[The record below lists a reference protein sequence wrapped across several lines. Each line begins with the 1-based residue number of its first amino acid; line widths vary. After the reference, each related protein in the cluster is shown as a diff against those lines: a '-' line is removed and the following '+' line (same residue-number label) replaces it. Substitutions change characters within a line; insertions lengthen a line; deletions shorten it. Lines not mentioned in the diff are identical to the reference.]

1 MSNILSVRVTSGNRL
16 LQFRSEPYVVSTG
29 DHVLVQ
35 VQGELHMGK
44 VERIAPMA
52 RSEDGT
58 ELSALEDVQSRID
71 LSDQNGELG
80 GESEA
85 GVEGVSERA
94 SDVTADHVSGNASN
108 KEPEVDQE
116 SGSAGNN
123 GVPPIFRPATE
134 EDLIRDREN
143 RELARNAFAY
153 CRECIGERG
162 LDMKLVDV
170 EVLFDGSK
178 MIFYFT
184 APNRIDFRELVKDLV
199 RSYRTRIE
207 LRQIGARHET
217 QMLGGLGNCGQL
229 VCCQRFLR
237 QFAPSTIKMA
247 KEQNLF
253 LNPAKISGVCNRLL
267 CCLSYEQPNYDEF
280 LNQCPKV
287 GKRFPTSLGTAKV
300 IRANYFRRTV
310 SVFMEPG
317 GEREVDL
324 EEWKRLVSPPR
335 ERGESERR
343 EPGPRAGRPEG
354 ADIEPP
360 RVVSRPVTASA
371 SIPEDAPDCQV
382 EAPQLN
388 PEANLPSPAPS
399 RKKNKR
405 SGRKGKPRPDKMS
418 STDSKAEQ
426 GNPPAAGSGAARD
439 SSSGAPS
446 SKTDPATPGKSKRRS
461 RSSRRKPKKHSAP
474 PKEQN

>member
-16 LQFRSEPYVVSTG
+16 LQFRSEPYVVSQG

-44 VERIAPMA
+44 VERITPLVG
-52 RSEDGT
+52 SEDGP
-58 ELSALEDVQSRID
+58 ERLAPEDVEAREN
-71 LSDQNGELG
+71 LSDQNDEVG
-80 GESEA
+80 GEVEA
-85 GVEGVSERA
+85 DVESASEGVSDTAADSILGGA
-94 SDVTADHVSGNASN
+94 SDKEAECDRVAGSTENSGMPS
-108 KEPEVDQE
+108 
-116 SGSAGNN
+116 
-123 GVPPIFRPATE
+123 IFRPATE

-178 MIFYFT
+178 MVFYFT

-324 EEWKRLVSPPR
+324 EEWKRLISPPR
-335 ERGESERR
+335 ERGEPERR
-343 EPGPRAGRPEG
+343 ESGPRTERPEG
-354 ADIEPP
+354 AGVEPP
-360 RVVSRPVTASA
+360 RVVSRPVAASEPVTA
-371 SIPEDAPDCQV
+371 DATAHQV
-382 EAPQLN
+382 EAPQAS
-388 PEANLPSPAPS
+388 PEVNRPSPGPS

-405 SGRKGKPRPDKMS
+405 SGRKGKSRPDAS
-418 STDSKAEQ
+418 RPSDSK
-426 GNPPAAGSGAARD
+426 PAKKEPAVAD
-439 SSSGAPS
+439 SPKGE
-446 SKTDPATPGKSKRRS
+446 TIPATPGKSKRRS
-461 RSSRRKPKKHSAP
+461 RSSRRKPKKQSGP
-474 PKEQN
+474 PKEQS

>member
-16 LQFRSEPYVVSTG
+16 LQFRSEPYVVSQG

-44 VERIAPMA
+44 VERITPLVGNA
-52 RSEDGT
+52 DGPGRPVR
-58 ELSALEDVQSRID
+58 EDVEAHDD
-71 LSDQNGELG
+71 LSNQNDGLG

-85 GVEGVSERA
+85 DVESASER
-94 SDVTADHVSGNASN
+94 VADSAADSV
-108 KEPEVDQE
+108 
-116 SGSAGNN
+116 SGSASDREAGCDREAGSIENN
-123 GVPPIFRPATE
+123 GIPSIFRPATE

-153 CRECIGERG
+153 CRECITERG

-178 MIFYFT
+178 MVFYFT

-267 CCLSYEQPNYDEF
+267 CCLSFEQPNYDEF

-287 GKRFPTSLGTAKV
+287 GKRFPTSLGAAKV

-324 EEWKRLVSPPR
+324 EEWKRLVSPSK
-335 ERGESERR
+335 ERGEPERR
-343 EPGPRAGRPEG
+343 EPGPRAGRPDG
-354 ADIEPP
+354 TDVEPP
-360 RVVSRPVTASA
+360 RVVSRPVPVSESVVPESSGHQAEASQA
-371 SIPEDAPDCQV
+371 D
-382 EAPQLN
+382 
-388 PEANLPSPAPS
+388 PEAKLPPSAAPS
-399 RKKNKR
+399 RKKSKR
-405 SGRKGKPRPDKMS
+405 SGRKGKSRPDAS
-418 STDSKAEQ
+418 RPSDSK
-426 GNPPAAGSGAARD
+426 PPKKEPVAVD
-439 SSSGAPS
+439 SPKGETNTAI
-446 SKTDPATPGKSKRRS
+446 PGKSKRRS
-461 RSSRRKPKKHSAP
+461 RSSRRKPKKQSGP
-474 PKEQN
+474 PKDQS

>member
-16 LQFRSEPYVVSTG
+16 LQFRSEPYVVSQG

-44 VERIAPMA
+44 VERITPLAGC
-52 RSEDGT
+52 EGGT
-58 ELSALEDVQSRID
+58 RWAEPEDVEARED
-71 LSDQNGELG
+71 LSDQNDEVG

-85 GVEGVSERA
+85 DVESASERVSDSAADSVLGGA
-94 SDVTADHVSGNASN
+94 SDKDAECDRGA
-108 KEPEVDQE
+108 
-116 SGSAGNN
+116 GSAENN
-123 GVPPIFRPATE
+123 GMPSIFRPATE

-153 CRECIGERG
+153 CRECITERA

-178 MIFYFT
+178 MVFYFT

-317 GEREVDL
+317 GEKEVDL

-335 ERGESERR
+335 ERGEPERR
-343 EPGPRAGRPEG
+343 EPGPRSGRPEG
-354 ADIEPP
+354 ADVEPP
-360 RVVSRPVTASA
+360 RVVSRPVPAPESVTADT
-371 SIPEDAPDCQV
+371 PGRQV
-382 EAPQLN
+382 EAPRASS
-388 PEANLPSPAPS
+388 EADRPSPAPS

-405 SGRKGKPRPDKMS
+405 SGRKGKPRPEKAPS
-418 STDSKAEQ
+418 ADSKAEQ
-426 GNPPAAGSGAARD
+426 GNPPATGSGAARD
-439 SSSGAPS
+439 SSSGSPS
-446 SKTDPATPGKSKRRS
+446 GKPDPATPGKSKRRS
-461 RSSRRKPKKHSAP
+461 RSSRRKPKKQSGP
-474 PKEQN
+474 PKEQS

>member
-1 MSNILSVRVTSGNRL
+1 MSNILSVRVTSGNLL
-16 LQFRSEPYVVSTG
+16 LQFRSEPYVVSQG

-44 VERIAPMA
+44 VERITPLAGCEGGTGRAQP
-52 RSEDGT
+52 EDG
-58 ELSALEDVQSRID
+58 EAREG
-71 LSDQNGELG
+71 LSDQAGELG
-80 GESEA
+80 GETEA
-85 GVEGVSERA
+85 DVGRA
-94 SDVTADHVSGNASN
+94 SESVSDSADDSISGSVSGNDSEGDREAGSVE
-108 KEPEVDQE
+108 K
-116 SGSAGNN
+116 SGMPS
-123 GVPPIFRPATE
+123 IFRPATE

-143 RELARNAFAY
+143 RELGRNAFAC
-153 CRECIGERG
+153 CRECITERA

-178 MIFYFT
+178 MVFYFT

-267 CCLSYEQPNYDEF
+267 CCLSFEQPNYDEF

-287 GKRFPTSLGTAKV
+287 GKRFPTSQGTAKV

-317 GEREVDL
+317 GEKEVDL
-324 EEWKRLVSPPR
+324 EEWKRLVSPSR
-335 ERGESERR
+335 ERGEPEHR
-343 EPGPRAGRPEG
+343 ESGPWSGRPEG
-354 ADIEPP
+354 LGVEPP
-360 RVVSRPVTASA
+360 RVVSRPVPASESVA
-371 SIPEDAPDCQV
+371 TDTTGHQA
-382 EAPQLN
+382 EAPQAS
-388 PEANLPSPAPS
+388 PEADRPSPAPS

-405 SGRKGKPRPDKMS
+405 SGRKGKPRPEKAPS
-418 STDSKAEQ
+418 SDSKAQ
-426 GNPPAAGSGAARD
+426 QSNPPAPGSAVARD
-439 SSSGAPS
+439 SSTGSPSGGS
-446 SKTDPATPGKSKRRS
+446 DPATPGKSKRRS
-461 RSSRRKPKKHSAP
+461 RSSRRKPKKQSAP
-474 PKEQN
+474 AKEQS

>member
-16 LQFRSEPYVVSTG
+16 LQFRSEPYVVSQG
-29 DHVLVQ
+29 DHILVQ

-44 VERIAPMA
+44 VERITPLTESECGPE
-52 RSEDGT
+52 RLTLEDG
-58 ELSALEDVQSRID
+58 EAREGLSGQD
-71 LSDQNGELG
+71 GELG
-80 GESEA
+80 CEAEADVGRAAESVSDSAAYSVRDSAFGSASDNESVCEQEA
-85 GVEGVSERA
+85 G
-94 SDVTADHVSGNASN
+94 
-108 KEPEVDQE
+108 
-116 SGSAGNN
+116 SAENN
-123 GVPPIFRPATE
+123 PMPSIFRPATE

-153 CRECIGERG
+153 CRECIAERD

-178 MIFYFT
+178 MVFYFT

-287 GKRFPTSLGTAKV
+287 GKRFSTSLGTAKV

-324 EEWKRLVSPPR
+324 EEWKRLVSSSK
-335 ERGESERR
+335 ERGEPERR
-343 EPGPRAGRPEG
+343 EFGRPER
-354 ADIEPP
+354 ADVEPP
-360 RVVSRPVTASA
+360 RVVSRPVPVTESVVAESSEQQAEASHT
-371 SIPEDAPDCQV
+371 
-382 EAPQLN
+382 N
-388 PEANLPSPAPS
+388 PETKLPPSSAPS
-399 RKKNKR
+399 RKKSKR
-405 SGRKGKPRPDKMS
+405 SGRKGKPRPDAARPS
-418 STDSKAEQ
+418 DSKAAKKE
-426 GNPPAAGSGAARD
+426 PATAGSPK
-439 SSSGAPS
+439 SE
-446 SKTDPATPGKSKRRS
+446 TDPATPGKSKRRS
-461 RSSRRKPKKHSAP
+461 RSSRRKPKKQSGP
-474 PKEQN
+474 PKEQS